1 MRDYTR
7 RGMFDYMFR
16 VNDDLV
22 CDATC
27 TGSLVC
33 SLCDAVVLVGVVVA
47 VVVDPLRHCCYW
59 SRRCR
64 HAS

>member
-27 TGSLVC
+27 TGSLVGWELDGAV
-33 SLCDAVVLVGVVVA
+33 LCCAVTLVVFVFCVCA
-47 VVVDPLRHCCYW
+47 CCCVCFAFV
-59 SRRCR
+59 S
-64 HAS
+64 